1 MMNNPFLFALF
12 CFMAFFISSCTTSRL
27 EEQVNLPFNLSE
39 GEAVVIIANS
49 YHSGNQTEYDFIQCI
64 NKSLSKKQ
72 NSFNVL
78 PTEDFQNML
87 YPWLEPRTAPQT
99 PEDLPQLLSRV
110 LVRETMET
118 HNVKYLINISGETKT
133 NSSSGALSCAAGP
146 GGGGCFGLAWWDDT
160 SSYSA
165 SVWDIAQQSSVG
177 SVSATV
183 SGTSVIPAL
192 IIPIPIIARTKS
204 SACDGLV
211 KQLLNFLSTS

>member
-1 MMNNPFLFALF
+1 MNNPILLIIFFF
-12 CFMAFFISSCTTSRL
+12 ITTFISSCTTSRL
-27 EEQVNLPFNLSE
+27 EEQVNLPLNLNE
-39 GEAVVIIANS
+39 GESIAVISNS
-49 YHSGNQTEYDFIQCI
+49 YHSGNQTEYDFIQCV

-72 NSFNVL
+72 DYFNL
-78 PTEDFQNML
+78 IQTEYFQNML

-99 PEDLPQLLSRV
+99 PEDLPEFLSRD
-110 LVRETMET
+110 LVRETLET

-211 KQLLNFLSTS
+211 TQLLSFLSIS

>member
-1 MMNNPFLFALF
+1 MNNPILLIIFFF
-12 CFMAFFISSCTTSRL
+12 ITTFISSCTTSRL
-27 EEQVNLPFNLSE
+27 EEQVNLPLNLNE
-39 GEAVVIIANS
+39 GESIAVISNS
-49 YHSGNQTEYDFIQCI
+49 YHSGNQTEYDFIQCV

-72 NSFNVL
+72 DYFNL
-78 PTEDFQNML
+78 IQTEYFQNML

-99 PEDLPQLLSRV
+99 PEDLPEFLSRD
-110 LVRETMET
+110 LVRGTLET

>member
-1 MMNNPFLFALF
+1 MNNPILLIIFFF
-12 CFMAFFISSCTTSRL
+12 ITTFISSCTTSRL
-27 EEQVNLPFNLSE
+27 EEQVNLPLNLKE
-39 GEAVVIIANS
+39 GESVVVISNS
-49 YHSGNQTEYDFIQCI
+49 YHSANQTEYDFIQCV

-72 NSFNVL
+72 DYFNL
-78 PTEDFQNML
+78 IQTEYFQNML

-99 PEDLPQLLSRV
+99 PEDLPEFLSRD
-110 LVRETMET
+110 LVRGTLET

>member
-1 MMNNPFLFALF
+1 MNNPILLIIFFF
-12 CFMAFFISSCTTSRL
+12 ITTFISSCTTSRL
-27 EEQVNLPFNLSE
+27 EEQVNLPLNLNK
-39 GEAVVIIANS
+39 GESIAVISNS
-49 YHSGNQTEYDFIQCI
+49 YHSGNQTEYDFIQCV

-72 NSFNVL
+72 DYFNL
-78 PTEDFQNML
+78 IQTEYFQNML

-99 PEDLPQLLSRV
+99 PEDLPEFLSRD
-110 LVRETMET
+110 LVRETLET

>member
-1 MMNNPFLFALF
+1 MNNPILLIIFFF
-12 CFMAFFISSCTTSRL
+12 ITTFISSCTTSRL
-27 EEQVNLPFNLSE
+27 EEQVNLPLNLNE
-39 GEAVVIIANS
+39 GESIAVISNS
-49 YHSGNQTEYDFIQCI
+49 YHSGNQTEYDFIQCV

-72 NSFNVL
+72 DYFNL
-78 PTEDFQNML
+78 IQTEYFQNML

-99 PEDLPQLLSRV
+99 PEDLPELLSRD
-110 LVRETMET
+110 LVRGTLET

>member
-1 MMNNPFLFALF
+1 MNNSSLLII
-12 CFMAFFISSCTTSRL
+12 FFFITTLISSCTTSRL
-27 EEQVNLPFNLSE
+27 EQQVNLPLNLNE
-39 GEAVVIIANS
+39 GESVVVISNS
-49 YHSGNQTEYDFIQCI
+49 YHSGNQTEYDFIQCV

-72 NSFNVL
+72 DYFNL
-78 PTEDFQNML
+78 IQTEYFQNML

-99 PEDLPQLLSRV
+99 PEDLPEFLSRD
-110 LVRETMET
+110 LVRGTLET
-118 HNVKYLINISGETKT
+118 HNIKYLINISGETKT

>member
-1 MMNNPFLFALF
+1 MKNPVFLIIFF
-12 CFMAFFISSCTTSRL
+12 FITTFISSCTTSRL
-27 EEQVNLPFNLSE
+27 EEQVNLPLNLKE
-39 GEAVVIIANS
+39 GESVVVISNS
-49 YHSGNQTEYDFIQCI
+49 YHSANQTEYDFIQCV

-72 NSFNVL
+72 DYFNL
-78 PTEDFQNML
+78 IQTDYFQNML

-99 PEDLPQLLSRV
+99 PEDLPEFLSRD
-110 LVRETMET
+110 LVRGTLET

>member
-1 MMNNPFLFALF
+1 MNNPILLIIFFF
-12 CFMAFFISSCTTSRL
+12 ITTFISSCTTSRL
-27 EEQVNLPFNLSE
+27 EEQVNLPLNLNE
-39 GEAVVIIANS
+39 GESIAVISNS
-49 YHSGNQTEYDFIQCI
+49 YHSGNQTEYDFIQCV

-72 NSFNVL
+72 DYFNL
-78 PTEDFQNML
+78 IQTEYFQNML

-99 PEDLPQLLSRV
+99 PEDLPEFLSRG
-110 LVRETMET
+110 LVRGTLET
-118 HNVKYLINISGETKT
+118 HNIKYLINISGETKT

>member
-1 MMNNPFLFALF
+1 MNNSSLLII
-12 CFMAFFISSCTTSRL
+12 FFFITTLISSCTTSRL
-27 EEQVNLPFNLSE
+27 EQQVNLPLNLNE
-39 GEAVVIIANS
+39 GESVVVISNS
-49 YHSGNQTEYDFIQCI
+49 YHSGNQTEYDFIQCV

-72 NSFNVL
+72 NNFNVI
-78 PTEDFQNML
+78 PTEHFQNML

-99 PEDLPQLLSRV
+99 PEDLPELLSRD

-118 HNVKYLINISGETKT
+118 HKVQYFINISGETKT

-165 SVWDIAQQSSVG
+165 SVWDITQQSSVG

-211 KQLLNFLSTS
+211 SQLLKFFSTS

>member
-1 MMNNPFLFALF
+1 MNNPILLIIFFF
-12 CFMAFFISSCTTSRL
+12 ITTFISSCTTSRL
-27 EEQVNLPFNLSE
+27 EEQVNLPLNLKE
-39 GEAVVIIANS
+39 GESIAVISNS
-49 YHSGNQTEYDFIQCI
+49 YHSGNQTEYDFIQCV

-72 NSFNVL
+72 DYFNL
-78 PTEDFQNML
+78 IQTEYFQNML

-99 PEDLPQLLSRV
+99 PEDLSEFLSRD
-110 LVRETMET
+110 LVRGTLET
-118 HNVKYLINISGETKT
+118 HNIKYLINISGETNT

-211 KQLLNFLSTS
+211 TQLLSFLSIS

>member
-1 MMNNPFLFALF
+1 MNNPILLIIFFF
-12 CFMAFFISSCTTSRL
+12 ITTFISSCTTSRL
-27 EEQVNLPFNLSE
+27 EEQVNLPLNLNE
-39 GEAVVIIANS
+39 GESIAVISNS
-49 YHSGNQTEYDFIQCI
+49 YHSGNQTEYDFIQCV

-72 NSFNVL
+72 DYFNL
-78 PTEDFQNML
+78 IQTEYFQNML

-99 PEDLPQLLSRV
+99 PEDLPEFLSRD
-110 LVRETMET
+110 LVRGTLET
-118 HNVKYLINISGETKT
+118 HNIKYLINISGETNT

>member
-1 MMNNPFLFALF
+1 MKNPFFLIIFF
-12 CFMAFFISSCTTSRL
+12 FITTFISSCTTSRL
-27 EEQVNLPFNLSE
+27 EQQVNLPLNLNE
-39 GEAVVIIANS
+39 GESIAVISNS
-49 YHSGNQTEYDFIQCI
+49 YHSGNQTEYDFIQCV

-72 NSFNVL
+72 DYFNL
-78 PTEDFQNML
+78 IQTEYFQNML

-99 PEDLPQLLSRV
+99 PEDLPEFLSRD
-110 LVRETMET
+110 LVRGTLET

>member
-1 MMNNPFLFALF
+1 MKNPVFLIIFF
-12 CFMAFFISSCTTSRL
+12 FITTFISSCTTSRL
-27 EEQVNLPFNLSE
+27 EEQVNLPLNLKE
-39 GEAVVIIANS
+39 GESVVVISNS
-49 YHSGNQTEYDFIQCI
+49 YHSGNQTEYDFIQCV
-64 NKSLSKKQ
+64 NKSLSNKQ
-72 NSFNVL
+72 DYFNL
-78 PTEDFQNML
+78 IQTEYFQNML

-99 PEDLPQLLSRV
+99 PEDLPEFLSRD
-110 LVRETMET
+110 LVRGTLET

>member
-1 MMNNPFLFALF
+1 MKNPVFLIIFF
-12 CFMAFFISSCTTSRL
+12 FITTFISSCTTSRL
-27 EEQVNLPFNLSE
+27 EEQVNLPLNLKE
-39 GEAVVIIANS
+39 GESVVVISNS
-49 YHSGNQTEYDFIQCI
+49 YHSGNQTEYDFIQCV

-72 NSFNVL
+72 DYFNL
-78 PTEDFQNML
+78 IQTEYFQNML

-99 PEDLPQLLSRV
+99 PEDLPEFLSRD
-110 LVRETMET
+110 LVRGTLET
-118 HNVKYLINISGETKT
+118 HNIKYLINISGETKT

>member
-1 MMNNPFLFALF
+1 MKNPVFLIIFF
-12 CFMAFFISSCTTSRL
+12 FITTFISSCTTSRL
-27 EEQVNLPFNLSE
+27 EEQVNLPLNLKE
-39 GEAVVIIANS
+39 GESIAVISNS
-49 YHSGNQTEYDFIQCI
+49 YHSGNQTEYDFIQCV

-72 NSFNVL
+72 DYFNL
-78 PTEDFQNML
+78 IQTEYFQNML

-99 PEDLPQLLSRV
+99 PEDLPEFLSRD
-110 LVRETMET
+110 LVRGTLET
-118 HNVKYLINISGETKT
+118 HNIKYLINISGETKT

>member
-1 MMNNPFLFALF
+1 MKNPVFLIIFF
-12 CFMAFFISSCTTSRL
+12 FITTFISSCTTSRL
-27 EEQVNLPFNLSE
+27 EEQVNLPLNLNK
-39 GEAVVIIANS
+39 GESIAVISNS
-49 YHSGNQTEYDFIQCI
+49 YHSGNQTEYDFIQCV

-72 NSFNVL
+72 DYFNL
-78 PTEDFQNML
+78 IQTEYFQNML

-99 PEDLPQLLSRV
+99 PEDLPEFLSRD
-110 LVRETMET
+110 LVRGTLET

-211 KQLLNFLSTS
+211 TQLLNFLSTS

>member
-1 MMNNPFLFALF
+1 MNNPVLLIIFFF
-12 CFMAFFISSCTTSRL
+12 ITTFISSCTTSRL
-27 EEQVNLPFNLSE
+27 EEQVNLPLNLNE
-39 GEAVVIIANS
+39 GESVVVISNS
-49 YHSGNQTEYDFIQCI
+49 YHSANQTEYDFIQCV

-72 NSFNVL
+72 DYFNL
-78 PTEDFQNML
+78 IQTEYFQNML

-99 PEDLPQLLSRV
+99 PEDLPEFLSRD
-110 LVRETMET
+110 LVRGTLET

>member
-1 MMNNPFLFALF
+1 MNNPILLIIFFF
-12 CFMAFFISSCTTSRL
+12 ITTFISSCTTSRL
-27 EEQVNLPFNLSE
+27 EEQVNLPLNLKE
-39 GEAVVIIANS
+39 GESVVVISNS
-49 YHSGNQTEYDFIQCI
+49 YHSANQTEYDFIQCV

-72 NSFNVL
+72 DYFNL
-78 PTEDFQNML
+78 IQTEYFQNML

-99 PEDLPQLLSRV
+99 PEDLPEFLSRD
-110 LVRETMET
+110 LVRGTLET
-118 HNVKYLINISGETKT
+118 HNIKYLINISGETKT

-211 KQLLNFLSTS
+211 KQLLSFLSTS

>member
-1 MMNNPFLFALF
+1 MNNPALLIIF
-12 CFMAFFISSCTTSRL
+12 FFIATFIGSCTTSRL
-27 EEQVNLPFNLSE
+27 EKQVNFPLNLNE
-39 GEAVVIIANS
+39 GESVVVISNS
-49 YHSGNQTEYDFIQCI
+49 YHSGNRTEYDFIQCV
-64 NKSLSKKQ
+64 NKSLLKKQ
-72 NSFNVL
+72 NNFNVI
-78 PTEDFQNML
+78 PTENFQNML

-99 PEDLPQLLSRV
+99 PEDLPELLSRD
-110 LVRETMET
+110 LVRETMEA
-118 HNVKYLINISGETKT
+118 HKVQYLININGETKT

-192 IIPIPIIARTKS
+192 IIPIPIIARTQS

-211 KQLLNFLSTS
+211 KQLLDFFSTS

>member
-1 MMNNPFLFALF
+1 MNNPILLIIFFF
-12 CFMAFFISSCTTSRL
+12 ITTFISSCTTSRL
-27 EEQVNLPFNLSE
+27 EEQVNLPLNLKE
-39 GEAVVIIANS
+39 GESIAVISNS
-49 YHSGNQTEYDFIQCI
+49 YHSGNQTEYDFIQCV

-72 NSFNVL
+72 DYFNL
-78 PTEDFQNML
+78 IQTEYFQNML

-99 PEDLPQLLSRV
+99 PEDLPEFLSRD
-110 LVRETMET
+110 LVRGTLET
-118 HNVKYLINISGETKT
+118 HNIKYLINISGETKT

>member
-1 MMNNPFLFALF
+1 MNNPILLIIFFF
-12 CFMAFFISSCTTSRL
+12 ITTFISSCTTSRL
-27 EEQVNLPFNLSE
+27 EEQVNLPLNLNE
-39 GEAVVIIANS
+39 GESVVVISNS
-49 YHSGNQTEYDFIQCI
+49 YHSGNQTEYDFIQCV

-72 NSFNVL
+72 DYFNL
-78 PTEDFQNML
+78 IQTEYFQNML

-99 PEDLPQLLSRV
+99 PEDLPEFLSRD
-110 LVRETMET
+110 LVRGTLET
-118 HNVKYLINISGETKT
+118 HNIKYLINISGETKT

>member
-1 MMNNPFLFALF
+1 MNNPILLIIFFF
-12 CFMAFFISSCTTSRL
+12 ITTFISSCTTSRL
-27 EEQVNLPFNLSE
+27 EEQVNLPLNLKE
-39 GEAVVIIANS
+39 GESIAVISNS
-49 YHSGNQTEYDFIQCI
+49 YHSGNQTEYDFIQCV

-72 NSFNVL
+72 DYFNL
-78 PTEDFQNML
+78 IQTEYFQNML

-99 PEDLPQLLSRV
+99 PEDLPEFLSRD
-110 LVRETMET
+110 LVRGTLET

>member
-1 MMNNPFLFALF
+1 MNNPILLIIFFF
-12 CFMAFFISSCTTSRL
+12 ITTFISSCTTSRL
-27 EEQVNLPFNLSE
+27 EEQVNLPLNLKE
-39 GEAVVIIANS
+39 GESVVVISNS
-49 YHSGNQTEYDFIQCI
+49 YHSANQTEYDFIQCV

-72 NSFNVL
+72 DYFNL
-78 PTEDFQNML
+78 IQTEYFQNML

-99 PEDLPQLLSRV
+99 PEDLPELLSRD
-110 LVRETMET
+110 LVRGTLET

-211 KQLLNFLSTS
+211 TQLLKFFSNS

>member
-1 MMNNPFLFALF
+1 MNNPILLIIFFF
-12 CFMAFFISSCTTSRL
+12 ITTFISSCTTSRL
-27 EEQVNLPFNLSE
+27 EEQVNLPLNLKE
-39 GEAVVIIANS
+39 GESVVVISNS
-49 YHSGNQTEYDFIQCI
+49 YHSANQTEYDFIQCV

-72 NSFNVL
+72 DYFNL
-78 PTEDFQNML
+78 IQTEYFQNML

-99 PEDLPQLLSRV
+99 PEDLSEFLSRD
-110 LVRETMET
+110 LVRGTLET
-118 HNVKYLINISGETKT
+118 HNIKYLININGETKT

-211 KQLLNFLSTS
+211 TQLLSFLSIS

>member
-1 MMNNPFLFALF
+1 MKNPVFLIIFF
-12 CFMAFFISSCTTSRL
+12 FITTFISSCTTSRL
-27 EEQVNLPFNLSE
+27 EEQVNLPLNLNK
-39 GEAVVIIANS
+39 GESIAVISNS
-49 YHSGNQTEYDFIQCI
+49 YHSGNQTEYDFIQCV

-72 NSFNVL
+72 DYFNL
-78 PTEDFQNML
+78 IQTEYFQNML

-99 PEDLPQLLSRV
+99 PEDLPEFLSRN
-110 LVRETMET
+110 LVRGTLET
-118 HNVKYLINISGETKT
+118 HNIKYLINISGETKT

>member
-1 MMNNPFLFALF
+1 MNNPILLIIFFF
-12 CFMAFFISSCTTSRL
+12 ITTFISSCTTSRL
-27 EEQVNLPFNLSE
+27 EEQVNLPLNLKE
-39 GEAVVIIANS
+39 GESIAVISNS
-49 YHSGNQTEYDFIQCI
+49 YHSGNQTEYDFIQCV

-72 NSFNVL
+72 DYFNL
-78 PTEDFQNML
+78 IQTEYFQNML

-99 PEDLPQLLSRV
+99 PEDLPEFLSRD
-110 LVRETMET
+110 LVRGTLET

-211 KQLLNFLSTS
+211 KQLLNFFSTS

>member
-1 MMNNPFLFALF
+1 MNNPILLIIFFF
-12 CFMAFFISSCTTSRL
+12 ITTFISSCTTSRL
-27 EEQVNLPFNLSE
+27 EEQVNLPLNLKE
-39 GEAVVIIANS
+39 GESVVVISNS
-49 YHSGNQTEYDFIQCI
+49 YHSANQTEYDFIQCV

-72 NSFNVL
+72 DYFNL
-78 PTEDFQNML
+78 IQTEYFQNML

-99 PEDLPQLLSRV
+99 PEDLPEFLSRD
-110 LVRETMET
+110 LVRGTLET

-183 SGTSVIPAL
+183 SGTSFIPAL

-211 KQLLNFLSTS
+211 KQLLSFLSTS

>member
-1 MMNNPFLFALF
+1 MNNSSLLII
-12 CFMAFFISSCTTSRL
+12 FFFITTLISSCTTSRL
-27 EEQVNLPFNLSE
+27 EQQVNLPLNLNE
-39 GEAVVIIANS
+39 GESVVVISNS
-49 YHSGNQTEYDFIQCI
+49 YHSGNQTEYDFIQCV

-72 NSFNVL
+72 DYFNL
-78 PTEDFQNML
+78 IQTEYFQNML

-99 PEDLPQLLSRV
+99 PEDLPEFLSRD
-110 LVRETMET
+110 LVRGTLET
-118 HNVKYLINISGETKT
+118 HNIKYLININGETKT

>member
-1 MMNNPFLFALF
+1 MKNPVFLIIFF
-12 CFMAFFISSCTTSRL
+12 FITTFISSCTTSRL
-27 EEQVNLPFNLSE
+27 EEQVNLPLNLKE
-39 GEAVVIIANS
+39 GESVVVISNS
-49 YHSGNQTEYDFIQCI
+49 YHSANQTEYDFIQCV

-72 NSFNVL
+72 DYFNL
-78 PTEDFQNML
+78 IQTEYFQNML

-99 PEDLPQLLSRV
+99 PEDLSEFLSRD
-110 LVRETMET
+110 LVRGTLET
-118 HNVKYLINISGETKT
+118 HNIKYLINISGETKT

-211 KQLLNFLSTS
+211 KQLLSFLSTS

>member
-1 MMNNPFLFALF
+1 MNNSSLLII
-12 CFMAFFISSCTTSRL
+12 FFFITTLISSCTTSRL
-27 EEQVNLPFNLSE
+27 EEQVNLPLNLNE
-39 GEAVVIIANS
+39 GESIAVISNS
-49 YHSGNQTEYDFIQCI
+49 YHSGNQTEYDFIQCV

-72 NSFNVL
+72 DYFNL
-78 PTEDFQNML
+78 IQTEYFQNML

-99 PEDLPQLLSRV
+99 PEDLPEFLSRD
-110 LVRETMET
+110 LVRGTLET
-118 HNVKYLINISGETKT
+118 HNIKYLINISGETKT

-211 KQLLNFLSTS
+211 TQLLNFLSTS

>member
-1 MMNNPFLFALF
+1 MNNHILLIIFFF
-12 CFMAFFISSCTTSRL
+12 ITTFISSCTTSRL
-27 EEQVNLPFNLSE
+27 EEQVNLPLNLKE
-39 GEAVVIIANS
+39 GESVVVISNS
-49 YHSGNQTEYDFIQCI
+49 YHSANQTEYDFIQCV

-72 NSFNVL
+72 DYFNL
-78 PTEDFQNML
+78 IQTEYFQNML

-99 PEDLPQLLSRV
+99 PEDLPELLSRD
-110 LVRETMET
+110 LVRGTLET
-118 HNVKYLINISGETKT
+118 HNIKYLINISGETKT

-211 KQLLNFLSTS
+211 SQLLKFFSIS

>member
-1 MMNNPFLFALF
+1 MNNSSLLII
-12 CFMAFFISSCTTSRL
+12 FFFITTLISSCTTSRL
-27 EEQVNLPFNLSE
+27 EQQVNLPLNLNE
-39 GEAVVIIANS
+39 GESVVVISNS
-49 YHSGNQTEYDFIQCI
+49 YHSGNQTEYDFIQCV

-72 NSFNVL
+72 DYFNL
-78 PTEDFQNML
+78 IQTEYFQNML

-99 PEDLPQLLSRV
+99 PEDLSEFLSRD
-110 LVRETMET
+110 LVRGTLET
-118 HNVKYLINISGETKT
+118 HNIKYLINISGETNT

-211 KQLLNFLSTS
+211 TQLLNFLSTS

>member
-1 MMNNPFLFALF
+1 MNNPILLIIFFF
-12 CFMAFFISSCTTSRL
+12 ITTFISSCTTSRL
-27 EEQVNLPFNLSE
+27 EEQVNLPLNLNE
-39 GEAVVIIANS
+39 GESVVVISNS
-49 YHSGNQTEYDFIQCI
+49 YHSGNQTEYDFIQCV

-72 NSFNVL
+72 DYFNL
-78 PTEDFQNML
+78 IQTEYFQNML

-99 PEDLPQLLSRV
+99 PEDLPEFLSRG
-110 LVRETMET
+110 LVRGTLET
-118 HNVKYLINISGETKT
+118 HNIKYLINISGETKT

-183 SGTSVIPAL
+183 SGTSFIPAL

-211 KQLLNFLSTS
+211 TQLLSFLSIS

>member
-1 MMNNPFLFALF
+1 MNNSSLLII
-12 CFMAFFISSCTTSRL
+12 FFFITTLISSCTTSRL
-27 EEQVNLPFNLSE
+27 EQQVNLPLNLNE
-39 GEAVVIIANS
+39 GESVVVISNS
-49 YHSGNQTEYDFIQCI
+49 YHSGNQTEYDFIQCV

-72 NSFNVL
+72 DYFNL
-78 PTEDFQNML
+78 IQTEYFQNML

-99 PEDLPQLLSRV
+99 PEDLSEFLSRD
-110 LVRETMET
+110 LVRGTLET
-118 HNVKYLINISGETKT
+118 HNIKYLINISGETKT

-204 SACDGLV
+204 SACNGLV
-211 KQLLNFLSTS
+211 KQLLYFFSTG

>member
-1 MMNNPFLFALF
+1 MKNPVFLIIFF
-12 CFMAFFISSCTTSRL
+12 FITTFISSCTTSRL
-27 EEQVNLPFNLSE
+27 EEQVNLPLNLKE
-39 GEAVVIIANS
+39 GESVVVISNS
-49 YHSGNQTEYDFIQCI
+49 YHSANQTEYDFIQCV

-72 NSFNVL
+72 DYFNL
-78 PTEDFQNML
+78 IQTEYFQNML

-99 PEDLPQLLSRV
+99 PEDLPELLSRD
-110 LVRETMET
+110 LVRGTLET

>member
-1 MMNNPFLFALF
+1 MNNPVLLIIFFF
-12 CFMAFFISSCTTSRL
+12 ITTFISSCTTSRL
-27 EEQVNLPFNLSE
+27 EEQVNLPLNLKE
-39 GEAVVIIANS
+39 GESVVVISNS
-49 YHSGNQTEYDFIQCI
+49 YHSANQTEYDFIQCV

-72 NSFNVL
+72 DYFNL
-78 PTEDFQNML
+78 IQTEYFQNML

-99 PEDLPQLLSRV
+99 PEDLPEFLSRD
-110 LVRETMET
+110 LVRGTLET

>member
-1 MMNNPFLFALF
+1 MNNPTLLIIFFF
-12 CFMAFFISSCTTSRL
+12 ITTFISSCTTSRL
-27 EEQVNLPFNLSE
+27 EEQVNLPLNLKE
-39 GEAVVIIANS
+39 GESVVVISNS
-49 YHSGNQTEYDFIQCI
+49 YHSANQTEYDFIQCV

-72 NSFNVL
+72 DYFNL
-78 PTEDFQNML
+78 IQTEYFQNML

-99 PEDLPQLLSRV
+99 PEDLPEFLSRD
-110 LVRETMET
+110 LVRGTLET
-118 HNVKYLINISGETKT
+118 HNIKYLINISGETKT

-211 KQLLNFLSTS
+211 TQLLSFLSIS

>member
-1 MMNNPFLFALF
+1 MNNSSLLIIFFF
-12 CFMAFFISSCTTSRL
+12 ITTFISSCTTSRL
-27 EEQVNLPFNLSE
+27 EEQVNLPLNLKE
-39 GEAVVIIANS
+39 GESIAVISNS
-49 YHSGNQTEYDFIQCI
+49 YHSGNQTEYDFIQCV

-72 NSFNVL
+72 DYFNL
-78 PTEDFQNML
+78 IQTEYFQNML

-99 PEDLPQLLSRV
+99 PEDLSEFLSRD
-110 LVRETMET
+110 LVRGTLET
-118 HNVKYLINISGETKT
+118 HNIKYLININGETKT

-211 KQLLNFLSTS
+211 KQLLSFLSTS

>member
-1 MMNNPFLFALF
+1 MNNSSLLII
-12 CFMAFFISSCTTSRL
+12 FFFITTLISSCTTSRL
-27 EEQVNLPFNLSE
+27 EQQVNLPLNLNE
-39 GEAVVIIANS
+39 GESVVVISNS
-49 YHSGNQTEYDFIQCI
+49 YHSGNQTEYDFIQCV

-72 NSFNVL
+72 DYFNL
-78 PTEDFQNML
+78 IQTEYFQNML

-99 PEDLPQLLSRV
+99 PEDLPEFLSRD
-110 LVRETMET
+110 LVRGTLET